1 MLLQSAPEKLN
12 VTIDDPME
20 TSLRLDSVLP
30 QRYILVSPAEL
41 ELNFMALFSWV
52 FALSADTN

>member
-1 MLLQSAPEKLN
+1 MLLQSAIEKLN

-20 TSLRLDSVLP
+20 TSLGLDSVLP

-41 ELNFMALFSWV
+41 ELNFMTLFSWV
-52 FALSADTN
+52 FALSADAN